1 MDGHVSGSIVQ
12 SAEDWAQ
19 QQFGPAALGDQRR
32 TRRAVKVAARM
43 ASHPAGSI
51 PGQSGDWPSTKGA
64 YRLFDCEDVTFEKL
78 SEPHWEQTRQEA
90 AKHALMLM
98 VQDGTQLD
106 FTLHWETEGLG
117 QIGDGQGR
125 GLMLHSV
132 LAVDPG
138 DGADQAAEVLGLAHQ
153 HVYLQREVPK
163 GETRT
168 QRKARQKQA
177 RVWSQAVQAVGAPE
191 SPSRWI
197 QVGDREADN
206 FAFFAACHEAGVG
219 FLVRAYQNRRAA
231 LGHEA
236 TEPSGYLMDLAR
248 SLEPAGTRQ
257 LYVRRRPKRTP
268 RHVDLQVAASAVTL
282 FSPWLSDKKAGP
294 IRCWIVRVWE
304 PCTPA
309 GEDPIDW
316 VLLCSEPA
324 EDPQAA
330 FEIARWYSCRWLVEE
345 YHKCLKTGCR
355 VESRQLRTAD
365 RLEAMIALS
374 AVVAVRL
381 LQLKQHARLTPDRPA
396 ETCVSSDHVNV
407 LAAYY
412 GTSAAG
418 MTVYAFWRL
427 VAQLGGFLC
436 RKSDGEPGWQT
447 LWKGWQKLDLMT
459 LGAKLAE
466 EGKCG

>member
-1 MDGHVSGSIVQ
+1 MDGTISGSVVQ
-12 SAEDWAQ
+12 SVQDWAQ
-19 QQFGPAALGDQRR
+19 QQFGQAELGDRR
-32 TRRAVKVAARM
+32 RSRRAVKVAARM
-43 ASHPAGSI
+43 AGHPAGSI
-51 PGQSGDWPSTKGA
+51 PGQNGDWRSTKGA

-90 AKHALMLM
+90 AGRAVVLM

-106 FTLHWETEGLG
+106 FTRHWETEGLG
-117 QIGDGQGR
+117 QIGDGGGR

-138 DGADQAAEVLGLAHQ
+138 DGPEQAVEVLGLAHQ
-153 HVYLQREVPK
+153 HIYRRREVPK

-168 QRKARQKQA
+168 QRKARQQQA
-177 RVWSQAVQAVGAPE
+177 RVWSEAVEAVGAPG
-191 SPSRWI
+191 SQSRWI
-197 QVGDREADN
+197 QVGDREADH
-206 FAFFAACHEAGVG
+206 FAFFSACGRRGVG
-219 FLVRAYQNRRAA
+219 FLVRAYQNRKAA

-248 SLEPAGTRQ
+248 SLEPVDTRP

-268 RHVDLQVAASAVTL
+268 RDVGLQVAASAVTL

-294 IRCWIVRVWE
+294 IRCWVVRVWE
-304 PCTPA
+304 PCTPE
-309 GEDPIDW
+309 GEDPIEW

-365 RLEAMIALS
+365 RLKAMIGMS

-381 LQLKQHARLTPDRPA
+381 LQLKQHARLRPESPA

-412 GTSAAG
+412 SKPAAG
-418 MTVYAFWRL
+418 MTVYEFWRL

-447 LWKGWQKLDLMT
+447 LWRGWQKLDLMT
-459 LGAKLAE
+459 LGARLAQE
-466 EGKCG
+466 ERCG